1 MSRPALRDVWR
12 RRPRVGARGSIGI
25 HAVIVLLC
33 AVALQ
38 GGYTPTLAS
47 ITLVLNLLA
56 IAFIA
61 LAAWIGEL
69 PEDRRPF
76 GPFTEAAE
84 FLGFLDERT
93 LHGRAV
99 RWLRDRDLLE

>member
-1 MSRPALRDVWR
+1 MSRPALRDLWR
-12 RRPRVGARGSIGI
+12 GRLRVGVRGSIAI
-25 HAVIVLLC
+25 HGVIVLLC

-38 GGYTPTLAS
+38 EGYAPALPSVVLA
-47 ITLVLNLLA
+47 LNVLALG
-56 IAFIA
+56 IIA

-69 PEDRRPF
+69 PEDRKPF

-93 LHGRAV
+93 PQGRFI
-99 RWLRDRDLLE
+99 RHLRDLGMLE